1 MSVLERLWSKLARFA
16 EALGDM
22 DAPIGDYMSSL
33 GQRVDKLER
42 DVERL
47 ESRLRSGAGGGEM
60 QRDSASKI

>member
-1 MSVLERLWSKLARFA
+1 MSALERLWSKLARFA
-16 EALGDM
+16 EAWGDM

-33 GQRVDKLER
+33 GKRVDKLER

-47 ESRLRSGAGGGEM
+47 ESRLHSGAGGGEM